1 MNIGIVTTW
10 FERGA
15 SYVSQQYIQTLSIK
29 HSMFVYARGGE
40 KFGIGDEWKGNNV
53 TFGDLKWGKDFS
65 SEARKKNL
73 EHFKLWL
80 VDNKIDLVI
89 FNEEHWWEP
98 VMLCNLLH
106 IKTVAYIDYYTKQTV
121 PFFKIYD
128 VLMCHTKRH
137 HDVFSSHQ
145 QAVYVPWGTDT
156 DVFTPQTIEKDQVT
170 FFHSA
175 GMNPHRKGTDLI
187 LKALEKIKYTD
198 FKLII
203 HTQKNIEIHD
213 PRVHVVHKTVGPP
226 GLYHMGDVYVYPSR
240 LEGIGLT
247 IAEAL
252 ACGLPVITPDNAPMN
267 EFVDNDRGQLVKID
281 SFNIRHDGYYW
292 PECTVL
298 IDDLVKKI
306 EFYMLNK
313 SKIKEHSLRAR
324 AYAEEYL
331 SWKKNSQKIVEHI
344 DTAVLLPITEKEKI
358 YTSIKKYEAIKISV
372 LKRIINKIISLR
384 FGFITYAFRYMLRY
398 IYG

>member
-40 KFGIGDEWKGNNV
+40 KFGTGMEWQGSNV

-73 EHFKLWL
+73 AHFKSWL

-98 VMLCNLLH
+98 VMLCNSLH
-106 IKTVAYIDYYTKQTV
+106 IRTVAYIDYYTKQTV
-121 PFFKIYD
+121 PFFHIYD

-137 HDVFSSHQ
+137 YGVFSSHQ
-145 QAVYVPWGTDT
+145 QVVYVPWGTDV
-156 DVFTPQTIEKDQVT
+156 DVFVPHPQHSEIS

-187 LKALEKIKYTD
+187 LEALKKIKRTD

-203 HTQKNIEIHD
+203 HTQKNIETND
-213 PRVHVVHKTVGPP
+213 PRVQVVHKTIGPP

-267 EFVDNDRGQLVKID
+267 EFVDNDRGQLVAID
-281 SFNIRHDGYYW
+281 SFNVRHDGYYW
-292 PECTVL
+292 PECTVSV
-298 IDDLVKKI
+298 DDLAQKI
-306 EFYMLNK
+306 EFYIHNK
-313 SKIKEHSLRAR
+313 NKIKEHSLRAR

-331 SWKKNSQKIVEHI
+331 SWKKNSQKIVEKI
-344 DTAVLLPITEKEKI
+344 DAAVLLPIIGKEEI
-358 YTSIKKYEAIKISV
+358 YAAIRKYEAIKTSKIRRTIHKIMS
-372 LKRIINKIISLR
+372 LK
-384 FGFITYAFRYMLRY
+384 FGFIIYAFRYMIRY
-398 IYG
+398 VYE